1 MQETIREAVGLF
13 DDITSLQE
21 AVRTLENTAFP
32 RQDISVLGNRKD
44 IEEKFGAKA
53 VAPAVVEDNP
63 DAPRQSP
70 VRTEEQVIGAGA
82 LVGGAAYVGAVAA
95 AIAAGAVSI
104 PATLFAVALGGG
116 SGAAIGGALAK
127 VLGDHYN
134 HEIKEQIEKGGLV
147 LWVRT
152 PDEERENIACDIMQA
167 HGAKHVK
174 VHTIH

>member
-1 MQETIREAVGLF
+1 MST
-13 DDITSLQE
+13 
-21 AVRTLENTAFP
+21 
-32 RQDISVLGNRKD
+32 
-44 IEEKFGAKA
+44 
-53 VAPAVVEDNP
+53 DN
-63 DAPRQSP
+63 S
-70 VRTEEQVIGAGA
+70 TGAGA
-82 LVGGAAYVGAVAA
+82 GAGAGAST
-95 AIAAGAVSI
+95 AVSI
-104 PATLFAVALGGG
+104 PATLVAVALGGG

-127 VLGDHYN
+127 ALGDHYN